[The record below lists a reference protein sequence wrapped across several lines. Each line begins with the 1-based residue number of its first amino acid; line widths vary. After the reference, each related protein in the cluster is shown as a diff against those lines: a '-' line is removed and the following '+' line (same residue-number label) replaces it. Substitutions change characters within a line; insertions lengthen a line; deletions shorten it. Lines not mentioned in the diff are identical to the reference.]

1 MPAKFEEAARRAEA
15 EVKRLIAVMNDEIV
29 PAIRQD
35 SGKALRLVAEQLH
48 KLADALD
55 RSKAEP
61 R

>member
-1 MPAKFEEAARRAEA
+1 MPATFEEAARRAEA